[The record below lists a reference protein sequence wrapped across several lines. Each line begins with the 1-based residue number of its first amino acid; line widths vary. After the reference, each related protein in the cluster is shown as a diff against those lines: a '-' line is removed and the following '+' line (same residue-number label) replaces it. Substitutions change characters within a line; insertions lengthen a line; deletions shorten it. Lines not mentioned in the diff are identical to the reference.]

1 VVAGSLKNIH
11 QLIEP
16 AGRSN
21 VFSDLERRYS
31 AVSPEEFY
39 RRRIDLILL
48 SRGTAFDERMA
59 GGARIVHV
67 SPALELP
74 GPSVAASA
82 RELARI
88 LGRIP

>member
-1 VVAGSLKNIH
+1 MSAS
-11 QLIEP
+11 
-16 AGRSN
+16 RT
-21 VFSDLERRYS
+21 FSGVLTILPPNDLGRRYA

-39 RRRIDLILL
+39 KRPIDLILL
-48 SRGTAFDERMA
+48 SRGTSFDARMA

-82 RELARI
+82 RELAEI
-88 LGRIP
+88 LARSP